1 MEKAITRGHLT
12 VADSEGVHHF
22 GTRSK
27 GSNDVYLKVVNN
39 EFWIRILLYV
49 PLISLPC
56 LDADNP
62 PGLRILAVS
71 SSYITLYK
79 WRLTVSQSAKHI

>member
-27 GSNDVYLKVVNN
+27 GSNDVYLKVVSSD
-39 EFWIRILLYV
+39 FWMRVLLYV
-49 PLISLPC
+49 FSISFILP
-56 LDADNP
+56 
-62 PGLRILAVS
+62 V
-71 SSYITLYK
+71 
-79 WRLTVSQSAKHI
+79 AK

>member
-27 GSNDVYLKVVNN
+27 GCNDVYLKVVSSD
-39 EFWIRILLYV
+39 FWMRVLLYV
-49 PLISLPC
+49 PFTYSLYPVLIILQFSRS
-56 LDADNP
+56 
-62 PGLRILAVS
+62 GL
-71 SSYITLYK
+71 
-79 WRLTVSQSAKHI
+79 

>member
-27 GSNDVYLKVVNN
+27 GSNDVYLKVVSSD
-39 EFWIRILLYV
+39 FWLRILLYV
-49 PLISLPC
+49 PSTSLFSQLLNNTPA
-56 LDADNP
+56 LK
-62 PGLRILAVS
+62 IWVVS
-71 SSYITLYK
+71 SSYVIPYD
-79 WRLTVSQSAKHI
+79 